1 MPITKAVDKNGKPI
15 KKDGKQRYRVRINY
29 TDSYGKQ
36 KQIERTAYGLDE
48 AKQLEAELNQSI
60 KEALPAE
67 KIKVKELFDL
77 YINAKMH
84 EVKESTMK
92 KKREILEHH
101 ILPYLQN
108 TKLDKLNVN
117 ILQKW
122 KEDIESLDLSI
133 RMRKNIYSEF
143 RAMLNFAVKMDYLS
157 QNPLLKVGNFVAP
170 LEDHKEMQFYTPDEF
185 KKFITAA
192 RERAETNEKKRNT
205 IQHWNYYVF
214 FNIAFY
220 MGMRKGEIYALN
232 WHDIQHGEIKI
243 TKSLNQK
250 LKGGDRI
257 TPPKNKSSIRTIQI
271 PAPLQKVLDEHY
283 KRCKAM
289 PDFANEYFICG
300 GVKAIR
306 DTSLSNSCKQCA
318 ELAEVKCIRIHD
330 FRHSHAS
337 LLANSGI
344 NIQEIA
350 RRLGHSDVSITLR
363 IYSHLYPKESERA
376 LKILND
382 IVID

>member
-1 MPITKAVDKNGKPI
+1 MPINKAVDQNGKLI

-29 TDSYGKQ
+29 TDSYGNA

-67 KIKVKELFDL
+67 KISVGELYYL
-77 YINAKMH
+77 YVEAIKC
-84 EVKESTMK
+84 EIKESTIK
-92 KKREILEHH
+92 KKKEVVEHH

-108 TKLDKLNVN
+108 VKLDKINVN

-122 KEDIESLDLSI
+122 KQDIESLNLSI
-133 RMRKNIYSEF
+133 RMRKNIYAEF
-143 RAMLNFAVKMDYLS
+143 RAMLNFAVKMDYLPK
-157 QNPLLKVGNFVAP
+157 NPLLKVGNFKAP
-170 LEDHKEMQFYTPDEF
+170 LEEHKEMQFYTPDEF
-185 KKFITAA
+185 KKFIQVA
-192 RERAETNEKKRNT
+192 RERAESESGS
-205 IQHWNYYVF
+205 IQQWHFYVF
-214 FNIAFY
+214 FNIAFFT
-220 MGMRKGEIYALN
+220 GMRKGEINALN
-232 WHDIQHGEIKI
+232 WHDVQNGEIKI

-250 LKGGDRI
+250 LIGEDRI

-271 PAPLQKVLDEHY
+271 PTPLQKVLDEHY
-283 KRCKAM
+283 QRCKAM
-289 PDFANEYFICG
+289 PDFTDDYFVCG
-300 GVKAIR
+300 GIRAIR
-306 DTSLSNSCKQCA
+306 DTSLSNASAQYADIADIKH
-318 ELAEVKCIRIHD
+318 IRIHD

-337 LLANSGI
+337 LLANNGI

-350 RRLGHSDVSITLR
+350 RRLGHSDVSITLKV
-363 IYSHLYPKESERA
+363 YSHLYPKESERA

>member
-1 MPITKAVDKNGKPI
+1 MPITKAVDKTGKPI

-67 KIKVKELFDL
+67 KISVGELYNL
-77 YINAKMH
+77 YIEAIKC
-84 EVKESTMK
+84 EIKESTIK
-92 KKREILEHH
+92 KKKEVVEHH

-108 TKLDKLNVN
+108 VKLDKLNVQV
-117 ILQKW
+117 LQKW
-122 KEDIESLDLSI
+122 KQDIESLDLSI
-133 RMRKNIYSEF
+133 RMRKNIYAEF
-143 RAMLNFAVKMDYLS
+143 RAMLNFGVKMDYIPK
-157 QNPLLKVGNFVAP
+157 NPLLKVGNFKAP
-170 LEDHKEMQFYTPDEF
+170 LEEHKEMKFYTVEEF
-185 KKFITAA
+185 AKFIQAA
-192 RERAETNEKKRNT
+192 RDIAESEQSN
-205 IQHWNYYVF
+205 IHQWHFYVF
-214 FNIAFY
+214 FNIAFFT
-220 MGMRKGEIYALN
+220 GMRKGEINALN
-232 WHDIQHGEIKI
+232 WNDIKNNEIHI

-250 LKGGDRI
+250 LIGEDRI

-271 PAPLQKVLDEHY
+271 PTPLQKVLKEHY
-283 KRCKAM
+283 LRCKLM
-289 PDFANEYFICG
+289 PGFTDDYFVCG
-300 GVKAIR
+300 GARAIR
-306 DTSLSNSCKQCA
+306 DTSLSNASAQYADKA
-318 ELAEVKCIRIHD
+318 GVKHIRIHD

-337 LLANSGI
+337 LLANNGI

-350 RRLGHSDVSITLR
+350 RRLGHSDVSITLKV
-363 IYSHLYPKESERA
+363 YSHLYPKESERA